1 MMTYV
6 RPAKIAFDLMPI
18 KCLFVCS
25 PGDTAGVFLGPFCIS
40 QGGEDPAT
48 LLIVLNYHLQSSFL
62 QPSSVIL
69 VIFHHILI
77 FFSTNHTPHSHG
89 WQTVSTNTTSCGRI
103 CFLVFKRRSRPDSGL
118 QRSFIDSRECGHSIS
133 FFQGFAL
140 WVFQQVV
147 KERKKKID

>member
-1 MMTYV
+1 MCAPLRLHLTLCPLSVYLCALQGTL
-6 RPAKIAFDLMPI
+6 PACSLDLSASPRVARTQR
-18 KCLFVCS
+18 LF
-25 PGDTAGVFLGPFCIS
+25 
-40 QGGEDPAT
+40 
-48 LLIVLNYHLQSSFL
+48 SSFSITIFSHL
-62 QPSSVIL
+62 LFSHLRSSL

-118 QRSFIDSRECGHSIS
+118 QRSFIDSRECEHSIS

-147 KERKKKID
+147 KEKNRLK